1 MPLWIPPTAYPS
13 ILILYTIKCLIFPW
27 KMRKPL
33 WIAIKQVVMAPFV
46 SPTFFLTYVG
56 DVFTSM
62 IKVFQDLLWTICFV
76 VSGDFLLT
84 DPDPTHTWTEQFWYR
99 NIAIPLVCLFPL
111 WFRFNQCLR
120 RYLDTGKRM
129 PNLANSAKYALSQSV
144 TLFGVFHPL
153 YLMQSVSVKSFTDDH
168 VDDSEL
174 DMIVL
179 GSIRSN
185 AFQVRETIFRHNEP

>member
-1 MPLWIPPTAYPS
+1 
-13 ILILYTIKCLIFPW
+13 
-27 KMRKPL
+27 
-33 WIAIKQVVMAPFV
+33 
-46 SPTFFLTYVG
+46 
-56 DVFTSM
+56 
-62 IKVFQDLLWTICFV
+62 
-76 VSGDFLLT
+76 
-84 DPDPTHTWTEQFWYR
+84 
-99 NIAIPLVCLFPL
+99 
-111 WFRFNQCLR
+111 
-120 RYLDTGKRM
+120 M

-185 AFQVRETIFRHNEP
+185 AFQVRETIFRHNDT